1 MKCAPQTKLNTKLGY
16 TERKDRR
23 EDLNAAY
30 VGAEEMRTGNE
41 FQIKGALINIEKHL
55 HKKACTVMS
64 LRCFTG
70 RKIVCKIYTI

>member
-30 VGAEEMRTGNE
+30 VGAEEMRTGTE
-41 FQIKGALINIEKHL
+41 FQIKGALI
-55 HKKACTVMS
+55 KKE
-64 LRCFTG
+64 
-70 RKIVCKIYTI
+70 Y